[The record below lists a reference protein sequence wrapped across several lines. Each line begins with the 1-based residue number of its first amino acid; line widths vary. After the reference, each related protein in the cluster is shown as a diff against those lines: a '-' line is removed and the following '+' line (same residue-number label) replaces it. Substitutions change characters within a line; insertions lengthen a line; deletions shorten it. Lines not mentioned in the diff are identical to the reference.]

1 MTEQEVIERID
12 SSLAE
17 EFELDRA
24 DMTPEANIYDDLG
37 LDSLDT
43 VDMVI
48 VLEGA
53 FDFKIREEEAIR
65 PEVRA
70 HRAAQEDQGRQE
82 GRDHQGRP
90 QEEAQGG
97 PRVEESEPQRRRG
110 PGPVRQ
116 LRAQLV
122 GLAKRVQSVLVAPG
136 PHEQLAQG

>member
-53 FDFKIREEEAIR
+53 FDFKIREEEAVRNIR
-65 PEVRA
+65 TLGDI
-70 HRAAQEDQGRQE
+70 HRF
-82 GRDHQGRP
+82 
-90 QEEAQGG
+90 
-97 PRVEESEPQRRRG
+97 
-110 PGPVRQ
+110 
-116 LRAQLV
+116 
-122 GLAKRVQSVLVAPG
+122 VLEKVT
-136 PHEQLAQG
+136 QNS